1 MYVCMCVCVY
11 VCMYV
16 FVTYSTC
23 FDTYEYLCVYL
34 HIHLHICIHSLHC
47 TALHCFALH
56 YIIIRTYLCTYVH
69 THTYIH
75 YITLHSITSYIYMLY
90 VYMYVYLYI
99 LQGVANGAVS
109 INLTFIGRSSCAWE
123 SDQGGTRNPQTS
135 SVATWWLTKK
145 MCVLHAL
152 SVKTGKSAW
161 WLSPTALKN
170 DGLRKC
176 WDDFPFPN
184 GKS

>member
-1 MYVCMCVCVY
+1 VY

-16 FVTYSTC
+16 CMSLLHTVHVLIHTSIY
-23 FDTYEYLCVYL
+23 VY
-34 HIHLHICIHSLHC
+34 ICIYIYIYVYIHCIALHC
-47 TALHCFALH
+47 TVLHCITLHYNTYVPMYVRTYTHIHTLHYTTFH
-56 YIIIRTYLCTYVH
+56 YII
-69 THTYIH
+69 
-75 YITLHSITSYIYMLY
+75 YIYMLY

-152 SVKTGKSAW
+152 SVKTGKAAW